1 MEKSIKTETAED
13 FAYVFIVHGCVPEFQ
28 PHVSFRR
35 VKHFQT
41 ANRKIIKC
49 PYCRSTFTVIDADE
63 RVELY
68 QLPKK
73 SEVVCH
79 DSMPCQTCRNTVG
92 IVYASA

>member
-1 MEKSIKTETAED
+1 VDE
-13 FAYVFIVHGCVPEFQ
+13 G
-28 PHVSFRR
+28 
-35 VKHFQT
+35 
-41 ANRKIIKC
+41 
-49 PYCRSTFTVIDADE
+49 E

-92 IVYASA
+92 IVYASRR